1 MISAETLLGPLL
13 KNVDR
18 EYKRLLTELSIQWGK
33 EYRRAVETANK
44 KDNPSEQQKLLRGV
58 GNYLAERNIRRDT
71 LYEEHELA
79 DGLDLLGTLKAS
91 REEKGFCPEY
101 PPNDQH
107 PSILALDSDF
117 LILQWR
123 FSDAAE
129 LLSKAVDFGKTSLYV
144 NKYPVVANLFSLCY
158 CLTQAQSETALKEA
172 TNCRSY
178 ADSVAAQDDWRD
190 LYQWRTLAP
199 VRKMDPRIFGR
210 LSELDVLVHRRD
222 WKVGERVEARFQK
235 LWEDAVREYEFPKS
249 WRTDIKVKM
258 LSDDD
263 WAIRAP
269 GYTLDVGKGAYIELG
284 GNVARRVLRH
294 LRANY
299 GGFNIDY
306 SAVAQPVAVLLCV
319 GMLQQFGAKTEN
331 LTVSAALESERV
343 VAILRENLEEDDAKE
358 IHESLRDHLSDDV
371 LAMTVREAASY
382 SGMDFERSLSTSNP
396 FLSSGDQTTERV

>member
-1 MISAETLLGPLL
+1 
-13 KNVDR
+13 
-18 EYKRLLTELSIQWGK
+18 
-33 EYRRAVETANK
+33 
-44 KDNPSEQQKLLRGV
+44 
-58 GNYLAERNIRRDT
+58 
-71 LYEEHELA
+71 
-79 DGLDLLGTLKAS
+79 
-91 REEKGFCPEY
+91 
-101 PPNDQH
+101 
-107 PSILALDSDF
+107 
-117 LILQWR
+117 
-123 FSDAAE
+123 
-129 LLSKAVDFGKTSLYV
+129 
-144 NKYPVVANLFSLCY
+144 
-158 CLTQAQSETALKEA
+158 
-172 TNCRSY
+172 
-178 ADSVAAQDDWRD
+178 
-190 LYQWRTLAP
+190 
-199 VRKMDPRIFGR
+199 MDPRIFGR

-222 WKVGERVEARFQK
+222 WKIGERVEARFQK

-382 SGMDFERSLSTSNP
+382 SGMDFERSLSTSSP
-396 FLSSGDQTTERV
+396 FLSSGVTTRASYRWRARRVRSEWLPAGCSPGWPWTGDSSIFGSRHRRTCGCGSIRRLSA